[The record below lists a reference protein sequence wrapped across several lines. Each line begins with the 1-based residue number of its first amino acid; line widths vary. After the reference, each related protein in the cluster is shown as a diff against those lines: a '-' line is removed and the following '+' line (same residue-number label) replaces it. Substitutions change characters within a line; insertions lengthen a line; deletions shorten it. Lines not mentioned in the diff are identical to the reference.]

1 MLRSISL
8 GQVPVQ
14 SPALWLRPV
23 AALTTAFSALQEGL
37 TASRRYQH
45 LQSTGVSHD
54 AAIRDAL
61 DTAGKRSGPIHCAGR
76 I

>member
-8 GQVPVQ
+8 GCAPAPT
-14 SPALWLRPV
+14 PALWLRP
-23 AALTTAFSALQEGL
+23 AATLTAAFSALQEGL
-37 TASRRYQH
+37 AASRRYQH
-45 LQSTGVSHD
+45 LQSSGVSHD

-61 DTAGKRSGPIHCAGR
+61 AIGAPHSRPIHFAGR